1 MSKLSTRKT
10 SYALVA
16 VFSLGLA
23 GLAIAAPP
31 HGGDGGPMREADT
44 NGDGVISHEEFQ
56 AKRAENFAK
65 FDTDGIPG
73 LSQEEFMAMREDRE
87 QQRREMHAKFMFN
100 MLDANDDGVV
110 DDAEHAEKADMM
122 FGKIDADGD
131 GSISMEEMKNS
142 KMGRHH
148 GPK

>member
-1 MSKLSTRKT
+1 
-10 SYALVA
+10 
-16 VFSLGLA
+16 
-23 GLAIAAPP
+23 
-31 HGGDGGPMREADT
+31 
-44 NGDGVISHEEFQ
+44 
-56 AKRAENFAK
+56 
-65 FDTDGIPG
+65 
-73 LSQEEFMAMREDRE
+73 AMREDRE

-110 DDAEHAEKADMM
+110 DDAEQASKADMM

-131 GSISMEEMKNS
+131 GEISMEEMKNS